1 MSTNRAARVKHTRRP
16 KKKLADKLRRQK
28 VQKNRLVALGMEEKV
43 VAKMPPNKV
52 RSLVQKPAKVKKAVA
67 KAVAKAKK

>member
-28 VQKNRLVALGMEEKV
+28 TQRKRLVALGMDKAV
-43 VAKMPPNKV
+43 VAKMQPDKV
-52 RSLVQKPAKVKKAVA
+52 RGLVQKPAKVKKAL
-67 KAVAKAKK
+67 AKKK